1 MLLGDRGTAGG
12 AVGVLLG
19 WGKRCWGAAG
29 RRRSFTGR
37 WHQWQGLL
45 GCCWVLLGSHQL
57 LRKLCRLCSAALIRS
72 CALLGPQRDFL
83 FIPCCCD
90 WSDDGMGKPDL
101 HCAASTAHVRDVRPP
116 LLGPRVEDQFP
127 VAPINRVS
135 TLAAPPWICKFEFLK
150 LADGAFA
157 TGFVDVSL
165 NRARVALA
173 PAFLCVKCAVH
184 AAPPAVILVLQN
196 VVGPLPRHQGG
207 FRVDE

>member
-1 MLLGDRGTAGG
+1 MGYCGVLLGDRGTAGG
-12 AVGVLLG
+12 AAGVLLG

-45 GCCWVLLGSHQL
+45 GCCW
-57 LRKLCRLCSAALIRS
+57 
-72 CALLGPQRDFL
+72 ALLGPQLGFL
-83 FIPCCCD
+83 MIPCCSD
-90 WSDDGMGKPDL
+90 WSADGLGKPDVV
-101 HCAASTAHVRDVRPP
+101 ASGVLRDVRPP
-116 LLGPRVEDQFP
+116 LRGPRLEDQFP
-127 VAPINRVS
+127 VAPVRRVS

-173 PAFLCVKCAVH
+173 PAFLCVKRAVH

-196 VVGPLPRHQGG
+196 VVAPLPRRQGG
-207 FRVDE
+207 FQVDE

>member
-12 AVGVLLG
+12 AAGVLLG

-45 GCCWVLLGSHQL
+45 GCCWVLLGHHQL
-57 LRKLCRLCSAALIRS
+57 LGCCW
-72 CALLGPQRDFL
+72 ALLGPQLGFL
-83 FIPCCCD
+83 LIPCCSD
-90 WSDDGMGKPDL
+90 WSADGLGKPDVV
-101 HCAASTAHVRDVRPP
+101 ASGVLRDVRPP
-116 LLGPRVEDQFP
+116 LRGPRLEDQFP
-127 VAPINRVS
+127 VAPVRRVR

-196 VVGPLPRHQGG
+196 VVASLPRHQGR
-207 FRVDE
+207 FQVDE